1 MVERERI
8 SALMDGEL
16 EDADLGAQVK
26 RTADGGELARCW
38 DTYHLIGESL
48 RREPILRLDLAQDV
62 SRALA
67 AEPTVLAPGRVP
79 FAAPVQRMR
88 TFALSAA
95 ATVAGIGVV
104 VWMVLGQQG
113 EGLGGRTELAQVGNT
128 APRVELASQ
137 AAESDVNDYMM
148 AHQEYSPTAA
158 MHGVASYVRTVSAR

>member
-8 SALMDGEL
+8 SALMDGEID
-16 EDADLGAQVK
+16 EADLGAQVK

-48 RREPILRLDLAQDV
+48 RREPGLKLDLAAGI

-67 AEPTVLAPGRVP
+67 SEPTILAPGR
-79 FAAPVQRMR
+79 AAVMPPVQRMR
-88 TFALSAA
+88 TFALSMA
-95 ATVAGIGVV
+95 ATIAGIGVV

-113 EGLGGRTELAQVGNT
+113 DGAGGRLDVTQSGAVAPRAELA
-128 APRVELASQ
+128 AQ
-137 AAESDVNDYMM
+137 AADSDVNDYMM

>member
-16 EDADLGAQVK
+16 DNADLGAQVK

-48 RREPILRLDLAQDV
+48 RREPGVQLDLAAGI

-67 AEPTVLAPGRVP
+67 SEPTVLAPGR
-79 FAAPVQRMR
+79 APVAQPAQRMR
-88 TFALSAA
+88 TLALSMA

-104 VWMVLGQQG
+104 IWMVLGQQG
-113 EGLGGRTELAQVGNT
+113 DSSVG
-128 APRVELASQ
+128 RVELVQSGTVSARSEVVTQ
-137 AAESDVNDYMM
+137 AVDADVNDYMM